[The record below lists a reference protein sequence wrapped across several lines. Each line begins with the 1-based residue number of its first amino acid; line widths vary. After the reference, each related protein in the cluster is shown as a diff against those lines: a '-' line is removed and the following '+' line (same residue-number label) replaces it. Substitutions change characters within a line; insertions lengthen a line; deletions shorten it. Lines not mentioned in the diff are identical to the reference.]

1 MPLYEYEC
9 TDCSGR
15 FETFESMT
23 ENASMPTPNCPKCD
37 PEQENETTMFRYM
50 EEEPHHPLK
59 LRVVEFTTQ
68 AGINNQKV
76 KD

>member
-23 ENASMPTPNCPKCD
+23 ENAEMPIPHCPKCD
-37 PEQENETTMFRYM
+37 PEQKEETTMFRYM
-50 EEEPHHPLK
+50 GGCAPSFKIDGDGVYSPGWH
-59 LRVVEFTTQ
+59 
-68 AGINNQKV
+68 
-76 KD
+76 